1 MVTNT
6 EKRRASLFGPI
17 ILIGLGVLLLLSN
30 LGVLNLNLWEL
41 IFRFWPLFLVAAG
54 LDLLLGRRANSGAL
68 VALVLVVG
76 LVIGGIWLGYVQ
88 PNAFAGG
95 QGQTITQSLEGATR
109 ATVAIETSISQM
121 QINAG
126 ATGTQLVEGSVALHN
141 NEELQTDFQQTEGT
155 AYYTLKSDSRS
166 FILPNFGRRE
176 AGLWNLRLNANVPT
190 ALAISTGVGSAT
202 LDLEL
207 MDLTALEV
215 STGVGEVEITLPARG
230 NFDAAIEGGVGEI
243 VVLVPDT
250 LAAQINANAGLGSVR
265 VDGDYIQRN
274 GEYRSPDFDT
284 ADDRVILTV
293 DGGIGA
299 ITIRQVT
306 RR

>member
-1 MVTNT
+1 MVTKT
-6 EKRRASLFGPI
+6 EKSRASLFGPI

-41 IFRFWPLFLVAAG
+41 VFRFWPLFLVAAG

-88 PNAFAGG
+88 TNAFEGG
-95 QGQTITQSLEGATR
+95 QGQTVAQSLEGATH
-109 ATVAIETSISQM
+109 ATVAIESSVSQM
-121 QINAG
+121 QIEAG
-126 ATGTQLVEGSVALHN
+126 ATGERLVEGSIALHN
-141 NEELQTDFQQTEGT
+141 NEELQTEFQQTEDT
-155 AYYTLKSDSRS
+155 AYYTLRSDSRS

-176 AGLWNLRLNANVPT
+176 DGLWNLHLNANVPT
-190 ALAISTGVGSAT
+190 ALAVSTGVGSAT

-207 MDLTALEV
+207 LELTDLEV
-215 STGVGEVEITLPARG
+215 STGVGEVEITLPGRG
-230 NFDAAIEGGVGEI
+230 NFEATIEGGVGAI

-250 LAAQINANAGLGSVR
+250 LAAQIDANAGLGSVH
-265 VDGDYIQRN
+265 VEGDYLQRD
-274 GEYRSPDFDT
+274 GEYSSPDFNT
-284 ADDRVILTV
+284 ADDRVTLTV
-293 DGGIGA
+293 DGGVGA